1 MGDSV
6 FDATS
11 IEAALSEE
19 AIEAI
24 VIEEERLAKEHARR
38 AEGWRLILQGRRY
51 LSGNVEAAVVNEGGS
66 PSNGRPTNFEAVLR
80 VVATDPTKVWTPP
93 EIMDALAERGWTF
106 RGKTPRK
113 TLGATLSV
121 LASKGRLKKAGRGLY
136 KLPLSPTTDE
146 NQLFDAG

>member
-1 MGDSV
+1 MGDSLP
-6 FDATS
+6 DATS

-24 VIEEERLAKEHARR
+24 VAEEERLAKEHARR

-51 LSGNVEAAVVNEGGS
+51 LSGNVEAAVLDQGG
-66 PSNGRPTNFEAVLR
+66 PENGRPTNFEAVLR
-80 VVATDPTKVWTPP
+80 IVATDPTKVWTPP

-106 RGKTPRK
+106 RGKMPRK

-121 LASKGRLKKAGRGLY
+121 LTSRGRLKKAGRGRY
-136 KLPLSPTTDE
+136 KLPLAPTDE
-146 NQLFDAG
+146 NQLFHEGAG